1 MGPEPMTLEQL
12 ERLEKNPAYKLSQK
26 QQALLASYRAK
37 KFKNNPNFAKHPT
50 APTNASERNNDEKPD
65 SN

>member
-1 MGPEPMTLEQL
+1 MEEMSYEQL
-12 ERLEKNPAYKLSQK
+12 LKLEANPHYKLSQK
-26 QQALLASYRAK
+26 QQAVLAQYKAG

-50 APTNASERNNDEKPD
+50 ELEEKPNDRPEPD